1 MERKRYHVAL
11 SAQLID
17 SPITAI
23 KRLRMTL
30 GLALREAKDQVDA
43 MRPVGKSMLLTE
55 DQAQVLVAEG
65 FLIHGNT
72 ERSVSVYRKPDN
84 SKISCIK
91 DLRGCIGWGL
101 KETKDVVDEM
111 YSFNRPVDIGVI
123 NEYTVIQLRAKGFT
137 VKGWVSEVF
146 KDHEDMFTI

>member
-30 GLALREAKDQVDA
+30 ALALRDAKDQVDA
-43 MRPVGKSMLLTE
+43 MRPTGKSMLLT
-55 DQAQVLVAEG
+55 DAQVQELTAHG

-72 ERSVSVYRKPDN
+72 KRSVSVYRRPDN
-84 SKISCIK
+84 QKIRAIK

-123 NEYTVIQLRAKGFT
+123 NEYTVIQLRQKGFIVT
-137 VKGWVSEVF
+137 GWVSEVF
-146 KDHEDMFTI
+146 KDNEDLFTI